1 MTDGRRT
8 VPAPATVLASGV
20 LGLVFLWRL
29 PALTQAAGYLALVGA
44 GVGVVAVAAAVR
56 ILAGRPG
63 GRVLAA
69 GAAVVAFGGQ
79 ALNAVVGLP
88 AGEQLRGDVGWAGVV
103 VLVCSVVIG
112 VLGVRDLR
120 RAVPQRRG
128 R

>member
-1 MTDGRRT
+1 MADAPRA

-29 PALTQAAGYLALVGA
+29 PALTQAAGYLVLVGA
-44 GVGVVAVAAAVR
+44 GVGVVAIAAAVR
-56 ILAGRPG
+56 ILAGRPD

-69 GAAVVAFGGQ
+69 GAAVVAFAGQ

-88 AGEQLRGDVGWAGVV
+88 AGQQLRGDVGWAGAV
-103 VLVCSVVIG
+103 VLVCAVVIG

-120 RAVPQRRG
+120 RSVPDRRS